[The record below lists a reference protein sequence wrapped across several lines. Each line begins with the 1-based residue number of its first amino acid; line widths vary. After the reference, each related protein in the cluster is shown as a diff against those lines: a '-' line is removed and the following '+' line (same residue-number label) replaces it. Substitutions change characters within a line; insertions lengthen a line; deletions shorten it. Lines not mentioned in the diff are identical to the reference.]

1 MSYGFFWMSSHV
13 RLCEVSHKR
22 MYWSMDDD
30 VPKLLSQ
37 SMRCN
42 RFEQILRFLHL
53 NDNIKNDRTDKLF
66 KLRPYIE
73 ALNSSFKRHGGL
85 DENISID
92 ESMIPYYG
100 KHYAKQYI
108 KGKPIRF
115 GFKNWDLC
123 SSSGYLV
130 SFEVYTGKDPNRVSR
145 FGLGGDIVVKLSEN
159 AEQLLYV
166 SSAYTVL

>member
-1 MSYGFFWMSSHV
+1 MSGYAKYPN
-13 RLCEVSHKR
+13 KR

-42 RFEQILRFLHL
+42 RFEPIIRFLHL
-53 NDNIKNDRTDKLF
+53 NDNIKNDRSDKLF

-85 DENISID
+85 DLNISID

-108 KGKPIRF
+108 KGKPIRV
-115 GFKNWDLC
+115 GFKNWALC
-123 SSSGYLV
+123 
-130 SFEVYTGKDPNRVSR
+130 
-145 FGLGGDIVVKLSEN
+145 
-159 AEQLLYV
+159 
-166 SSAYTVL
+166 